1 MMLVSPWITMSRR
14 QTKMPLSDPQL
25 SIARDPHRFRVAV
38 CGRRFGKTFLAR
50 NQIAKYSRYPNQLV
64 WYVAPTYRQ
73 AKGIMWKPL
82 KTRLREINWVKKVNE
97 TELTIELVNNTTI
110 QLKGADNPDSL
121 RGLGLNF
128 LIFDE
133 TGDIDPD
140 AWNVCRP
147 MLSDTGG
154 HALFLGTPKGMNW
167 FKDLY
172 DRQIIDPANWR
183 SWQYT
188 TLDGKNVPQE
198 EIEQARRDLDS
209 KTFAAEYLAS
219 FENFTGRVAY
229 NFSRQ
234 HHVVDL
240 PPDLDQR
247 ILHVGMDFNVNPM
260 TACILVQQGDTL
272 YAIDEIRISNSNTLE
287 LVIELKNRY
296 PRSEIRAYP
305 DPSGASRKTSS
316 GGQTDHIILRNN
328 HIKVNTYNQHK
339 PVKDRIAAL
348 NSRLMNDRGDIKLFF
363 SKKLK
368 YTIESLER
376 YVYKDQTQIPDKSGY
391 DHMFDALS
399 YCVEYLYPIK
409 RLIKPTAPERWTH
422 KIGA

>member
-1 MMLVSPWITMSRR
+1 
-14 QTKMPLSDPQL
+14 MPLSDPQL

-50 NQIAKYSRYPNQLV
+50 NQIAKYSRLPNQLV

-73 AKGIMWKPL
+73 AKGILWKPL
-82 KTRLREINWVKKVNE
+82 KQKLRQINWVKKVNE

-121 RGLGLNF
+121 RGLGINF
-128 LIFDE
+128 IIFDE
-133 TGDIDPD
+133 TGDIDPE

-172 DRQIIDPANWR
+172 DRQLIDPVNWR

-188 TLDGKNVPQE
+188 TLDGGNVPEE

-219 FENFTGRVAY
+219 FENFSGRVAY
-229 NFSRQ
+229 NFNRLD
-234 HHVVDL
+234 HVIDL
-240 PPDLDQR
+240 PTDLDYKT
-247 ILHVGMDFNVNPM
+247 LHIGIDHNVNPM
-260 TACILVQQGDTL
+260 TACVLVQRGDVL
-272 YAIDEIRISNSNTLE
+272 YAVDEVRIPNSNTLE
-287 LVIELKNRY
+287 MVMEIKNRY
-296 PRSEIRAYP
+296 PRNQIITYP
-305 DPSGASRKTSS
+305 DPSGSSRKTAS
-316 GGQTDHIILRNN
+316 GGLTDHIILRNN
-328 HIKVNTYNQHK
+328 QFTVKTYPSHK

-376 YVYKDQTQIPDKSGY
+376 YVYKDQTQIPDKNGF

-399 YCVEYLYPIK
+399 YCVEYLYPI
-409 RLIKPTAPERWTH
+409 RRDIELRAPERFGV
-422 KIGA
+422 KIGS

>member
-1 MMLVSPWITMSRR
+1 
-14 QTKMPLSDPQL
+14 MPLSEAQL

-50 NQIAKYSRYPNQLV
+50 NQIAKYARLPNQLV

-73 AKGIMWKPL
+73 AKGILWKPL
-82 KTRLREINWVKKVNE
+82 KQKLRQINWVKKVNE

-133 TGDIDPD
+133 TGDIDPE

-147 MLSDTGG
+147 LLSDTGG
-154 HALFLGTPKGMNW
+154 HALFLGTPKGLNW

-172 DRQIIDPANWR
+172 DRQDLDPENWR

-188 TLDGKNVPQE
+188 TLDGGNVSSE
-198 EIEQARRDLDS
+198 EIEQARSDLDAR
-209 KTFAAEYLAS
+209 TFAAEYLAS
-219 FENFTGRVAY
+219 FENFSGRVAY
-229 NFSRQ
+229 NFTRPL
-234 HHVVDL
+234 HVIDL
-240 PPDLDQR
+240 PQDLDYKT
-247 ILHVGMDFNVNPM
+247 LHIGMDFNVNPM
-260 TACILVQQGDTL
+260 CAVILVQRGDTL
-272 YAIDEIRISNSNTLE
+272 YAIDEIRIPNSNTQEMALE
-287 LVIELKNRY
+287 IKNRY
-296 PRSEIRAYP
+296 PRSQITAYP
-305 DPSGASRKTSS
+305 DPSGSARRSSS

-328 HIKVNTYNQHK
+328 HFKVATYAQHK

-376 YVYKDQTQIPDKSGY
+376 YVYKDQTQIPDKNGF

-399 YCVEYLYPIK
+399 YCVEYLYPI
-409 RLIKPTAPERWTH
+409 RRTLEPTRPERFGV
-422 KIGA
+422 KIG

>member
-1 MMLVSPWITMSRR
+1 
-14 QTKMPLSDPQL
+14 MPLTNPQL
-25 SIARDPHRFRVAV
+25 CIARDTHRFRVAV

-50 NQIAKYSRYPNQLV
+50 NQIAKFASQPNQLV
-64 WYVAPTYRQ
+64 WYCAPTYRQ
-73 AKGIMWKPL
+73 AKGILWKPL
-82 KTRLREINWVKKVNE
+82 KQKLKQINWVRKIHE
-97 TELTIELVNNTTI
+97 TELTIELINNSTI

-133 TGDIDPD
+133 TADISPE

-154 HALFLGTPKGMNW
+154 HALFLGTPKGLNW

-172 DRQIIDPANWR
+172 DRQITDPANWH

-198 EIEQARRDLDS
+198 EIEQARSDLDS
-209 KTFAAEYLAS
+209 RTFAQEYLAS
-219 FENFTGRVAY
+219 FENFSGRVAY
-229 NFSRQ
+229 NFARPA
-234 HHVVDL
+234 HVIDL
-240 PPDLDQR
+240 PQDLDYK
-247 ILHVGMDFNVNPM
+247 ILHIGMDFNVNPM
-260 TACILVQQGDTL
+260 TACILVQRGDTL
-272 YAIDEIRISNSNTLE
+272 YAIDEVRIPNSNTLE
-287 LVIELKNRY
+287 MVMEIKNRY
-296 PRSEIRAYP
+296 PRSQLIAYP
-305 DPSGASRKTSS
+305 DPSGSARKTAS

-328 HIKVNTYNQHK
+328 QFTVKTYAQHK
-339 PVKDRIAAL
+339 PVKDRIASL

-363 SKKLK
+363 GKKLK

-376 YVYKDQTQIPDKSGY
+376 YVYKDDTQIPDKNGF

-399 YCVEYLYPIK
+399 YCVEYLYPIRRNIEPQTQQRFGVK
-409 RLIKPTAPERWTH
+409 L
-422 KIGA
+422 G